1 MKILHI
7 NTNDVSGGAAK
18 AANRLHNGLRKARV
32 DSWMLVQRK
41 QSDGKFIIGAKNNL
55 FYRGINYLRGKIDY
69 LPFRIW
75 YPNREKTPLS
85 LNWLPNPFLI
95 RKIKKI
101 DPDIIHLHWING
113 GFVSIRDLKK
123 IAKLGKPIVW
133 TLHDSWC
140 FTGGCHIPY
149 ECEKYKYKCKKCPKL
164 NSESKLDLIER
175 NFERKSQ
182 IFKEVD
188 FYVTCPS
195 DWLADCAK
203 KSLLLKNKDV
213 QVIPNPIDLNIFK
226 PYPKKKAREKNNLP
240 QDKKLILFGAMNA
253 TKDKNKGF
261 EYLCEALKE
270 IDLKSKEVVVFGN
283 KEELDLGI
291 ETRINYLGNINSEKK
306 LAELYSACDVMVVP
320 SLQEAFGQTA
330 SESLGCGAPVACF
343 DSSGLRGIVDHKNNG
358 YLSEHKN
365 AKDLARGI
373 EWVLER
379 GWDERIQKN
388 AREKVETNFGED
400 IVVKKYMQFYQNL
413 LSENQ
418 I

>member
-1 MKILHI
+1 VKILHI
-7 NTNDVSGGAAK
+7 NTNDASGGAAK
-18 AANRLHNGLRKARV
+18 AANRLHNGLRKAGIN
-32 DSWMLVQRK
+32 SWMLVQRK
-41 QSDGKFIIGAKNNL
+41 QSDDKFIIGAKNNL

-69 LPFRIW
+69 LPFRIL

-85 LNWLPNPFLI
+85 LNWIPNPFLI

-113 GFVSIRDLKK
+113 GFVSVKDLGKM
-123 IAKLGKPIVW
+123 AKLGKPIVW

-175 NFERKSQ
+175 NFQRKSQ
-182 IFKEVD
+182 IFKEVN
-188 FYVTCPS
+188 FSVTCPS
-195 DWLADCAK
+195 NWLADCAK

-226 PYPKKKAREKNNLP
+226 PYPKKKTREKNNLP

-270 IDLKSKEVVVFGN
+270 IDLKNKEVVVFGASDS
-283 KEELDLGI
+283 EEIRRELNFDC
-291 ETRINYLGNINSEKK
+291 YFLGNIKKEEEMVEVYNSADVF
-306 LAELYSACDVMVVP
+306 LAP
-320 SLQEAFGQTA
+320 SLQDNLPNTLVEAA
-330 SESLGCGAPVACF
+330 SCGVPCVGF
-343 DSSGLRGIVDHKNNG
+343 SIGGVPDIIDHKETG
-358 YLSEHKN
+358 YLAEYKN
-365 AKDLARGI
+365 CDDLVNGI
-373 EWVLER
+373 QWVLSNKKHQ
-379 GWDERIQKN
+379 IL
-388 AREKVETNFGED
+388 REKVRRNAKEKFGKD
-400 IVVKKYMQFYQNL
+400 VVVDKYVNL
-413 LSENQ
+413 YKSLL
-418 I
+418 